1 MFPPKKKYQ
10 SYLILAVEVAMGV
23 AAAAVMVH
31 GRANQAARIVDLCFA
46 AADVHHCLEMWIT
59 KSLETAGNANRLSGN
74 ADRAGG
80 CAASTGDTFPVI
92 GGPEVENTM
101 TVGCCSY
108 YYAVN

>member
-1 MFPPKKKYQ
+1 M
-10 SYLILAVEVAMGV
+10 EVARGV

-31 GRANQAARIVDLCFA
+31 GKANQAVRTVDPCFV
-46 AADVHHCLEMWIT
+46 AADARHCLKMWIT
-59 KSLETAGNANRLSGN
+59 RSLEAAGNANRLSGSV
-74 ADRAGG
+74 DRAGD
-80 CAASTGDTFPVI
+80 CAALAGDTFPVI